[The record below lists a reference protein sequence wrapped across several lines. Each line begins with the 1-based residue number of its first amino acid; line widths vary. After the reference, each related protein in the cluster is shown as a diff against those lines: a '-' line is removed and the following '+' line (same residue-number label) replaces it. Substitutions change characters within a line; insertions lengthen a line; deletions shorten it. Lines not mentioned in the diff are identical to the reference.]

1 MAAKRRKETPEQRE
15 ARLIERREYNA
26 RYRAD
31 AHRRE
36 RARERSAVWRSDPDN
51 REAAARRRAD
61 PENKARVGATHRR
74 RRYGLTD
81 EAHTEMLRAQDF
93 RCDIC
98 GSEDNGRRD
107 TPHFA
112 VDHCHAT
119 GRVRGLLCHACNRGL
134 GDFLDDPMRL
144 ASAIAYINRH
154 TRREQE
160 G

>member
-1 MAAKRRKETPEQRE
+1 MAAKKRRETPEQRE

-31 AHRRE
+31 PHRRE
-36 RARERSAVWRSDPDN
+36 LARERSAAWRADPSN
-51 REAAARRRAD
+51 REAAAHRRSR
-61 PENKARVGATHRR
+61 PESKARVGATHRR

-81 EAHTEMLRAQDF
+81 EAYTKMLGEQDF

-112 VDHCHAT
+112 VDHCHTT
-119 GRVRGLLCHACNRGL
+119 GRVRALLCHACNRGL

-144 ASAIAYINRH
+144 ASAIAYLQRN
-154 TRREQE
+154 EAS
-160 G
+160 